1 MPQIA
6 SAVAQGISRPVWTWA
21 VLGLVLLLYMSMYV
35 DGSVHGSAVLGSGAA
50 NLNYVHE
57 FFHHARHL
65 AFACH

>member
-1 MPQIA
+1 M
-6 SAVAQGISRPVWTWA
+6 SLLVGAVAQGISRPLWPWA
-21 VLGLVLLLYMSMYV
+21 VLGLALLMYVSMYV
-35 DGSVHGSAVLGSGAA
+35 DGSVHGSAVLGSSAA